1 MQLLTPDCLFQFYL
15 QENNRSNNYYFYTN
29 KKNNVSEKY
38 TKRKLTG
45 SSITTVVSLSLVLFM
60 LGLLAIIV
68 LNTQQ
73 LSNNVKE
80 NIAIQIILKDNSKE
94 VSIQRLSKT
103 LDAAEYVKSTEFIT
117 KEAAAERLQQD
128 LGEDFID
135 FLGYNPLLSSIN
147 IHLKAEYANMDSLT
161 WIEKELTGNRLVKEV
176 IYQKSL
182 VSMVNE
188 NLKKI
193 SIVILIFSGL
203 LMLIALALIN
213 NTIRLSI
220 YSKRFI
226 IKTMQLVG
234 ATQSFIRRP
243 FVIQGIK
250 HGIYGAIIAISM
262 LIGVLSFAQKQLP
275 ELAELQDEKML
286 TTLFGL
292 VIVIGIFIAWISTSL
307 AVRKYLRLKADDLHY

>member
-1 MQLLTPDCLFQFYL
+1 MQVIIINFTQ
-15 QENNRSNNYYFYTN
+15 QSN
-29 KKNNVSEKY
+29 KKVSEKY
-38 TKRKLTG
+38 SKRRLTG
-45 SSITTVVSLSLVLFM
+45 STITTVVSLSLVLFM

-68 LNTQQ
+68 LNTQK
-73 LSNNVKE
+73 LSDNVKE
-80 NIAIQIILKDNSKE
+80 NITVQIILKDDAKE
-94 VSIQRLSKT
+94 VAIQRLSKT
-103 LDAAEYVKSTEFIT
+103 LDAANYVKSTEFIT
-117 KEAAAERLQQD
+117 KEEAATKLQED
-128 LGEDFID
+128 LGEDFIS

-147 IHLKAEYANMDSLT
+147 VHLKAEYANIDSLQ
-161 WIEKELTGNRLVKEV
+161 WIEKEMLENRYVKEV
-176 IYQKSL
+176 IYQKSM
-182 VSMVNE
+182 VNMVNE

-234 ATQSFIRRP
+234 ATQAFIRRP
-243 FVIQGIK
+243 FVFQGIR
-250 HGIYGAIIAISM
+250 HGIYAAVIAILM
-262 LIGVLSFAQKQLP
+262 LIGVLYFAQQQLP

-286 TTLFGL
+286 STLFGL
-292 VIVIGIFIAWISTSL
+292 VILIGIVIAWISTSL